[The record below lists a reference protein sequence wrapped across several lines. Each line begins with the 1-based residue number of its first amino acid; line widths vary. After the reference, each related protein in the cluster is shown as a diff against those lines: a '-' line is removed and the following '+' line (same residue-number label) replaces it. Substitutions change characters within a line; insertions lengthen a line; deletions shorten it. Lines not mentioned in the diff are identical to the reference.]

1 MTNEVGERSPFRTW
15 LLEADQQ
22 PDPGGFYEGERQA
35 TAHQHVRPWWK
46 VMCLTGV
53 DYFST
58 LGYQPGIAALAAGA
72 LAPIATLVLVLVT
85 LFGALPMYRRVAKES
100 PHGDGSLSML
110 ERLLSYWPSKVLVLA
125 LIGFVATGFII
136 TITLSAADASAHLVE
151 NPFLTD
157 ALHGREVVITL
168 VLLAFLA
175 AVFLKGFGEAIG
187 IAVVL
192 VVAYIGLSA
201 VVVANGFWHI
211 FQNPGTFTDWT
222 NAVTEAHTS
231 PLAVLGA
238 SLLVF
243 PALALGLSGFE
254 TGVVVMPLVKGDPT
268 DTPAEPTGRIR
279 NTKKLLT
286 TAALIMSVMLMGSAI
301 VTTFLI
307 PAAEFQ
313 PGGEANGRALAFL
326 AHENLGDTFGTFYDA
341 ATIGI
346 LWFAGSSAMA
356 GLLNIVP
363 RYLPRYGMAPD
374 WARAIRPLVLV
385 FTFISIV
392 VTIAFKADVNAQAG
406 AYATGVL
413 ALMTSAAVAVTLT
426 EWRRGH
432 RRAGIFFGVV
442 SAVFVYTITVTIIDR
457 PEGLVIALI
466 FIAMIVVISLFSRIS
481 RSTELRVQN
490 VTFDKTA
497 RSLLDEVLEVA
508 GHEDKRLFER
518 QLSVSQGDGLAQHVL
533 SLEPGQLVEPA
544 RPIQGVADPLAEG
557 AQAAGGGRRTAG
569 TSCRWHQDERRRLH
583 GATTRPR
590 VSSAA
595 ALQAES
601 PADCRAGSARAA
613 PAGCGPRPV
622 ELDSL
627 GVHARAPSGALAGA
641 QSQRGSGSMRSANVR
656 NGAPRPLPGTSH
668 RTGEP
673 VEAATQADRTRS
685 AAQGSDRSRAADQ
698 VLSEAADLVF
708 DVLEVSA
715 EVDAVDDQPYVRP
728 DDVERVGV
736 RLTGCVDEVTLAQA
750 EPRAV
755 GDELVDVRVGDLAV
769 VVEQLVLGVGDGHR
783 PVGVVEDE
791 VGPDGQPTQGVQ
803 REHVLADESGGL
815 LGQELLDQL
824 LEQPGHV
831 DDEAVRL
838 RGVGPVLDAGVPEG
852 DVGEVEQSVQ
862 SCVQSSGDPRGQL
875 RSRRWQLSFAQQPV
889 EPAQRE
895 PGGSGH
901 IWKAQ
906 EGDRGGTQPSVVVRI
921 EGPLIHGHL
930 ERHRQ
935 PEAAQV
941 LLAHAQTSAQDR
953 QGLVLGPVAPDGP
966 GCHGAGGLLGE
977 QDCQHR
983 RQVSVR
989 RVPEELG
996 IDLQAPHPS
1005 RPGQQRQHLY
1015 GADLGCHADLQVSAS
1030 HGAHG
1035 VLRRHVPPV
1044 DVGLDRH
1051 QAAPVQRCSLSLR
1064 QVHAEEALPLLE
1076 ALELRVS
1083 HSAAHLR
1090 PPRCRAR
1097 TRPASWRTGTTRRPC
1112 RAGRSGARATSGGAL
1127 CATAGRGPRGCPVRD
1142 A

>member
-1 MTNEVGERSPFRTW
+1 MTNEVDERSPFRTW

-497 RSLLDEVLEVA
+497 RSLLDEVLVKNA
-508 GHEDKRLFER
+508 PVRFIANKV
-518 QLSVSQGDGLAQHVL
+518 QTGD
-533 SLEPGQLVEPA
+533 
-544 RPIQGVADPLAEG
+544 D
-557 AQAAGGGRRTAG
+557 
-569 TSCRWHQDERRRLH
+569 DEYNEK
-583 GATTRPR
+583 
-590 VSSAA
+590 SS
-595 ALQAES
+595 
-601 PADCRAGSARAA
+601 DVRFDNH
-613 PAGCGPRPV
+613 
-622 ELDSL
+622 LDI
-627 GVHARAPSGALAGA
+627 
-641 QSQRGSGSMRSANVR
+641 
-656 NGAPRPLPGTSH
+656 
-668 RTGEP
+668 
-673 VEAATQADRTRS
+673 AATA
-685 AAQGSDRSRAADQ
+685 
-698 VLSEAADLVF
+698 VF
-708 DVLEVSA
+708 LEVKIN
-715 EVDAVDDQPYVRP
+715 DASDFSTTV
-728 DDVERVGV
+728 
-736 RLTGCVDEVTLAQA
+736 EVT
-750 EPRAV
+750 
-755 GDELVDVRVGDLAV
+755 GVRVGTHR
-769 VVEQLVLGVGDGHR
+769 VLR
-783 PVGVVEDE
+783 AT
-791 VGPDGQPTQGVQ
+791 GPSVPN
-803 REHVLADESGGL
+803 VLAAVL
-815 LGQELLDQL
+815 LTVSDMDDMPAHVYFEWSEKGPGQN
-824 LEQPGHV
+824 
-831 DDEAVRL
+831 AL
-838 RGVGPVLDAGVPEG
+838 RFLFAGEG
-852 DVGEVEQSVQ
+852 DV
-862 SCVQSSGDPRGQL
+862 P
-875 RSRRWQLSFAQQPV
+875 
-889 EPAQRE
+889 
-895 PGGSGH
+895 
-901 IWKAQ
+901 
-906 EGDRGGTQPSVVVRI
+906 
-921 EGPLIHGHL
+921 PLTHEI
-930 ERHRQ
+930 
-935 PEAAQV
+935 
-941 LLAHAQTSAQDR
+941 
-953 QGLVLGPVAPDGP
+953 
-966 GCHGAGGLLGE
+966 
-977 QDCQHR
+977 
-983 RQVSVR
+983 
-989 RVPEELG
+989 
-996 IDLQAPHPS
+996 
-1005 RPGQQRQHLY
+1005 
-1015 GADLGCHADLQVSAS
+1015 
-1030 HGAHG
+1030 
-1035 VLRRHVPPV
+1035 LRRAVPDPDKRPVVHV
-1044 DVGLDRH
+1044 
-1051 QAAPVQRCSLSLR
+1051 
-1064 QVHAEEALPLLE
+1064 
-1076 ALELRVS
+1076 
-1083 HSAAHLR
+1083 
-1090 PPRCRAR
+1090 
-1097 TRPASWRTGTTRRPC
+1097 
-1112 RAGRSGARATSGGAL
+1112 GG
-1127 CATAGRGPRGCPVRD
+1127 
-1142 A
+1142 